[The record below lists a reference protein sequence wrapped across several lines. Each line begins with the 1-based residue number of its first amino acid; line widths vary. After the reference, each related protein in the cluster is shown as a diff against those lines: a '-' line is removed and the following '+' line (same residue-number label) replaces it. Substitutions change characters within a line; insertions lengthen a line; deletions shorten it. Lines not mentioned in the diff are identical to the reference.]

1 MSGLFWADCIA
12 VRLQD
17 TDLGGRVASKLRYRM
32 DVIART
38 AWGQSSTFVKI
49 VKRACQNLS
58 RPDAG
63 QASPVDCPVSSRLT
77 GL

>member
-12 VRLQD
+12 VSLQD
-17 TDLGGRVASKLRYRM
+17 TDLGGRMLRYQM

-49 VKRACQNLS
+49 VKTCLSSLIASRSGASNPGGLS
-58 RPDAG
+58 R
-63 QASPVDCPVSSRLT
+63 VLRLT